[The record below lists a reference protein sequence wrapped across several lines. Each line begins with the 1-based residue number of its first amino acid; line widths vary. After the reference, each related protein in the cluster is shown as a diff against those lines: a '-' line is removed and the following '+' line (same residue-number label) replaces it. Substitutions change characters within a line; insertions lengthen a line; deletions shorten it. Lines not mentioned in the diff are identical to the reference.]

1 MPQVPSAGFFPLHTW
16 SAMTPKAVRS
26 CIVWR
31 RRWCALLWLWGKN
44 RAVLLDLGLEFFL
57 EAAAHPLAPLGLD
70 FQFQFTQR
78 ITSAC
83 IRVHLL
89 AFRLGCSHSEKEP
102 IFPVSIMAV
111 VSSSAPRGTSALK
124 RLARAVTRKYNI
136 RSLPWR

>member
-1 MPQVPSAGFFPLHTW
+1 M
-16 SAMTPKAVRS
+16 
-26 CIVWR
+26 
-31 RRWCALLWLWGKN
+31 
-44 RAVLLDLGLEFFL
+44 LLDLGLEFFL

-111 VSSSAPRGTSALK
+111 VSSSAQFAPRPCGAFDTPAELLSHAAAIL
-124 RLARAVTRKYNI
+124 LGI
-136 RSLPWR
+136 L

>member
-1 MPQVPSAGFFPLHTW
+1 M
-16 SAMTPKAVRS
+16 
-26 CIVWR
+26 
-31 RRWCALLWLWGKN
+31 
-44 RAVLLDLGLEFFL
+44 LLDLGLEFFL

-111 VSSSAPRGTSALK
+111 VSSSAPPLFPRKWCVDTLSRFWCYHRPALGK
-124 RLARAVTRKYNI
+124 IYV
-136 RSLPWR
+136 RSH